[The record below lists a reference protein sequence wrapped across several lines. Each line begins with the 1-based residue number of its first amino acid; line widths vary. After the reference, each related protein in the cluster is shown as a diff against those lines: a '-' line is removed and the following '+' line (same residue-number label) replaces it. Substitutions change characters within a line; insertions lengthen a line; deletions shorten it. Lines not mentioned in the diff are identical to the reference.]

1 MNTARGIGMDAQAS
15 ATTGTFDESKG
26 AAGRVASITDAGG
39 SLMTSART
47 RAKARMARSGMMNSS
62 LAGQAGEQAV
72 IDAATPL
79 AQTDAQLYAQQQIE
93 NQRAQNQASLANAS
107 IRAQTGIAGMQMG
120 ENARQFDARLGFDQG
135 RASEDDKYRDK
146 QLSQQDRQFLQDL
159 DLQRDK
165 LKTDSEQFAQRLGL
179 DVRQLDQQ
187 DAQFKANLS
196 QEDRQFLDNLNLK
209 RDELN
214 QQQGQFDARLG
225 FDNKQLEQQDAQF
238 NANLLENRRQAD
250 QTAGIQRDQLTQQ
263 ADQFAQRLGFDNK
276 QLDQQ
281 GQQFAADLQI
291 KRDALDQEQS
301 QFEARLGMDEK
312 QLELNRD
319 QLSQQDRQ
327 FMDDLKLRKDAQT
340 QQESQ
345 FVRDQQNRITL
356 ANLDASNREKLMGIE
371 AEYKEQI
378 AGSEN
383 ISRAW
388 GSMMDSISQINNN
401 PELDQAAKNTMIENA
416 QNGFRAF
423 TNFWNKASGGSTD
436 VSDLLAFGPAGSTY
450 TPPNDP
456 NPPNVG
462 IPEDEEADFNA
473 GYYGGG
479 GHGDR

>member
-1 MNTARGIGMDAQAS
+1 MTA
-15 ATTGTFDESKG
+15 
-26 AAGRVASITDAGG
+26 
-39 SLMTSART
+39 ART
-47 RAKARMARSGMMNSS
+47 RARARMARSGLQNTT

-72 IDAATPL
+72 IETATPL

-93 NQRAQNQASLANAS
+93 NQRASNQASLANAN
-107 IRAQTGIAGMQMG
+107 IRAQTGMAGMQLG
-120 ENARQFDARLGFDQG
+120 ENARQFDQRLGFDERKMGSDNALRDRELNQQQGQFDARLGFDQG
-135 RASEDDKYRDK
+135 RAAEDDRYRNA
-146 QLSQQDRQFLQDL
+146 QLSQQDRQFLSNL
-159 DLQRDK
+159 DLERDK
-165 LKTDSEQFAQRLGL
+165 LKADAEQFAQRLGL

-187 DAQFKANLS
+187 DAQFKAQLS
-196 QEDRQFLDNLNLK
+196 QEDRQFLDGLNLK

-214 QQQGQFDARLG
+214 QQQTQFDQRLG
-225 FDNKQLEQQDAQF
+225 FDNKQLQQQS
-238 NANLLENRRQAD
+238 
-250 QTAGIQRDQLTQQ
+250 
-263 ADQFAQRLGFDNK
+263 DQFAARLGFDNK

-281 GQQFAADLQI
+281 GQQFAADLQV

-312 QLELNRD
+312 QLQLNRD

-327 FMDDLKLRKDAQT
+327 FLDDLNLRKDAQA

-356 ANLDASNREKLMGIE
+356 ANLDATNRERLMGIE
-371 AEYKEQI
+371 AEYKQDI
-378 AGSEN
+378 ARDEN